1 MFYYCSNEAEK
12 GASDSKS
19 LIILKQWKMVGG
31 SVEDVEFRIEI
42 NSPVALTLDSAA
54 AAVSQSKPKWRL
66 TRIEL
71 KQLGENVFECK
82 VGIDMRDIARENHA
96 DLVAFRDLF
105 LSLLALIAMVPV
117 RPLIKGTF
125 TFPLGENKFA
135 QLSLGPMNYT
145 FPGKPILSFRPLV
158 EGFAFDEVY
167 RTAVWFVWQGIN
179 SNESVHRFVNL
190 AIAYELIIGEDSPV
204 GGSRPPHCRACKT
217 EITVCP
223 TCGKELKL
231 PLTLRERAE
240 FMFSSPEL
248 LDGFIDLRNR
258 IFHGGVSDVIS
269 KAPEALWKINTE
281 LLVNIR
287 DYLGQKVGLK
297 GINPSDI
304 GPAVNLP
311 EIIATVFFQTNE

>member
-1 MFYYCSNEAEK
+1 
-12 GASDSKS
+12 
-19 LIILKQWKMVGG
+19 
-31 SVEDVEFRIEI
+31 
-42 NSPVALTLDSAA
+42 
-54 AAVSQSKPKWRL
+54 
-66 TRIEL
+66 
-71 KQLGENVFECK
+71 
-82 VGIDMRDIARENHA
+82 
-96 DLVAFRDLF
+96 
-105 LSLLALIAMVPV
+105 
-117 RPLIKGTF
+117 
-125 TFPLGENKFA
+125 
-135 QLSLGPMNYT
+135 
-145 FPGKPILSFRPLV
+145 
-158 EGFAFDEVY
+158 
-167 RTAVWFVWQGIN
+167 
-179 SNESVHRFVNL
+179 VNL

-204 GGSRPPHCRACKT
+204 GGSRPPRCRACKT
-217 EITVCP
+217 EITACP

-281 LLVNIR
+281 LL
-287 DYLGQKVGLK
+287 GQKVGLK